1 MGVHERR
8 IKEFASRSFRD
19 RTSRQEGWRTI
30 PLALLA
36 LLALLA
42 GACSADAEA
51 DTSGDNST
59 EAPSEGEVAL
69 GEADL
74 SEVTDVVGGY
84 IEDNDLN
91 GAGLVVVD
99 TKNGMVLEEYWGE
112 FDADRTSLIASASKP
127 LSAAVLLRLADEGVL
142 DLDAPAAMQAGWDS
156 DSPITPAQL
165 LSNSSGLVRLHP
177 DPTYP
182 PYLCQYVNAGQGNL
196 QECGRRILTTPE
208 DDDQTVAPDT
218 EFRYGGGQWQVAG
231 AMAEAVSNK
240 SWEQLVNE
248 KLVEPCGVDSL
259 AYNNHFTQLPNDD
272 PFYYPPGFDND
283 PAVLQPTSYP
293 NIEGGAYITPPDYAQ
308 LLLMQLRGGV
318 CGDTQ
323 VLSPGAVETMQAD
336 RIRSAYGGDAG
347 IDTLDPNN
355 GYGMGWWLDRNRG
368 TVFDPGAYG
377 AVSMLDPDG
386 GWGAYLV
393 IEASYDQGVELFG
406 QVEDAIREALAA

>member
-283 PAVLQPTSYP
+283 PAVLQPTSNP

-406 QVEDAIREALAA
+406 QVEDAVREALAA